1 MIFNICKLVIS
12 MYVLHACNTVNRI
25 LIILCTFYWDH
36 FTPFLLECW
45 VVPHSAGMCN
55 PFFYDLDFLGPP
67 LWKCVFFTPCK
78 TVEIVWRRVA
88 SVRILGHL
96 HIKCLSLMLP
106 CGRKEKTSSLSC
118 ILLVSWLLEKT
129 VRFWECTVR
138 PWNLIGSHE
147 FQSQTVRVRRY
158 ATNNNYKASL
168 HFWDLAASL
177 PW

>member
-1 MIFNICKLVIS
+1 MQHSKPNIDHS
-12 MYVLHACNTVNRI
+12 LHLLLGPFYSI
-25 LIILCTFYWDH
+25 PSWMLSCTTQWWH
-36 FTPFLLECW
+36 VQPFLLW
-45 VVPHSAGMCN
+45 LGLPWSATLKMC
-55 PFFYDLDFLGPP
+55 
-67 LWKCVFFTPCK
+67 FFTPCK

-129 VRFWECTVR
+129 VRFGECTVR